1 MNTTTADLT
10 HAPPQSATPRPIDA
24 RLRASVSPER
34 STWGDLF
41 HTTAPLIAAPAFY
54 GPPVIF
60 VLGPWLLLVL
70 LLIGPFAAM
79 VTVVLAMAVAAGL
92 LAVLVAVIASPYLL
106 IRRLRAHGMVHA
118 KPRAPHHLFRNHQV
132 SFGRLGSPQPKGV
145 S

>member
-1 MNTTTADLT
+1 MPLSNDPYEDPT
-10 HAPPQSATPRPIDA
+10 QPIDA
-24 RLRASVSPER
+24 RRQASASAER
-34 STWGDLF
+34 STRGDLF
-41 HTTAPLIAAPAFY
+41 HTAAPLIFAPAFD

-106 IRRLRAHGMVHA
+106 IRHLRAHGMVHA
-118 KPRAPHHLFRNHQV
+118 KPRAPRHLFRNHRV
-132 SFGRLGSPQPKGV
+132 SFGRLGSPQPKRV